1 MNKREKKVI
10 IDRFVQV
17 KNLTEW
23 YQYKLSKD
31 NFHSDADRDS
41 AELRYRDLDRESITL
56 GSLGNEL
63 GLWDAM
69 WDAWWGQ
76 RVERNY

>member
-1 MNKREKKVI
+1 MTKREKKVI

-31 NFHSDADRDS
+31 NFVGADRDH
-41 AELRYRDLDRESITL
+41 AELRCRDLDRESITL

-69 WDAWWGQ
+69 WDAWWDQ

>member
-1 MNKREKKVI
+1 MTKREKKVI

-31 NFHSDADRDS
+31 NFVDADRDY

-69 WDAWWGQ
+69 WDAWWDQ